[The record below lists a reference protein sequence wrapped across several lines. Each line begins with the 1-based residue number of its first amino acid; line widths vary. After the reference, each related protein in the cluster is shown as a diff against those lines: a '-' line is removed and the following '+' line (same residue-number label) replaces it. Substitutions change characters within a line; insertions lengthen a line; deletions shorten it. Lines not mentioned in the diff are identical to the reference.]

1 MASSRRPG
9 GRVPRSYSSAQRPV
23 SMDRRT
29 KIVCTLGPA
38 TSDFETIRRLVA
50 AGMDVARMNFSHGS
64 HDEHEDR
71 VEKVREAAQAEG
83 KVVTI
88 LQDLQG
94 PKIRVGDVEG
104 GSVMLREGAE
114 VEVRTDGLQ
123 ESTEERIFI
132 DYESLTQDAREGERI
147 LIDDGLLEL
156 KVTERRDAS
165 LLATV
170 VEGGPLRSRKGVNLP
185 DIHTSTPPMTEK
197 DLKDLELGLELDVDV
212 IALSFVQERSDVEA
226 LSQRIDQAGKN
237 TSIIAKIEKPQ
248 AVRNIDDILEVVDGI
263 MVARGDLGIEMPM
276 EEVPSTQKRLIRK
289 SMAAAKPVITA
300 TQMLES
306 MVEDPRPTRA
316 EASDV
321 ANAVL
326 DGSDA
331 VMLSA
336 ETAVGN
342 HPVRVVESMNQII
355 RKAEDYWY
363 EQRHSLTMAPDH
375 LEKAESV
382 TDSVSFTACRL
393 AEQVGAEAVCCLT
406 NSGATARAIARHR
419 PSMPIFAFTDNQRV
433 VAQLGGLWGTHSF
446 YIPFQQDTDQGIAR
460 VHSVLHDHELVAPG
474 GHVVITVGMPLPARG
489 RTNTVHVSTV

>member
-1 MASSRRPG
+1 MN
-9 GRVPRSYSSAQRPV
+9 
-23 SMDRRT
+23 RRT

-38 TSDFETIRRLVA
+38 TTDPETIRRLVA

-64 HDEHEDR
+64 HEEHRQR
-71 VEKVREAAQAEG
+71 VQRVREAAQEEG

-94 PKIRVGDVEG
+94 PKIRVGEVQG
-104 GSVMLREGAE
+104 GSVMLREGEE
-114 VEVRTDGLQ
+114 VTV
-123 ESTEERIFI
+123 STEGSEETTEDRIFI
-132 DYESLTQDAREGERI
+132 DYDSLTQDAQEGERI

-156 KVTERRDAS
+156 KVTGRNGSDLRA
-165 LLATV
+165 AV

-185 DIHTSTPPMTEK
+185 DIRISTPPMTEK
-197 DLKDLELGLELDVDV
+197 DLNDLEVGLELGVDV
-212 IALSFVQERSDVEA
+212 VALSFVQERSDVEA
-226 LSQRIDQAGKN
+226 LVHRISEVGKN
-237 TSIIAKIEKPQ
+237 TGVIAKIEKPQ
-248 AVRNIDDILEVVDGI
+248 AVRNIDDILDVADGI

-276 EEVPSTQKRLIRK
+276 EEVPATQKRLIR
-289 SMAAAKPVITA
+289 SGMAAAKPVITA

-342 HPVRVVESMNQII
+342 HPVRVVEAMNQII
-355 RKAEDYWY
+355 RQAEKYWY
-363 EQRHSLTMAPDH
+363 EQRRSLTMAPDQ
-375 LEKAESV
+375 LEQGGSV

-419 PSMPIFAFTDNQRV
+419 PSMPIYAFTDNQRV
-433 VAQLGGLWGTHSF
+433 VAQLGSLWGTEAF

-460 VHSVLHDHELVAPG
+460 VHSVLREHELVTQG
-474 GHVVITVGMPLPARG
+474 GQVVMTVGMPLPARG
-489 RTNTVHVSTV
+489 RTNTVHVSSVK

>member
-1 MASSRRPG
+1 
-9 GRVPRSYSSAQRPV
+9 
-23 SMDRRT
+23 MDRRT

-38 TSDFETIRRLVA
+38 TTDPETIRRLVA

-64 HDEHEDR
+64 HEEHVER
-71 VEKVREAAQAEG
+71 VERVRDAAQAEG

-94 PKIRVGDVEG
+94 PKIRVGDVQS
-104 GSVMLREGAE
+104 GSVMLREGEE
-114 VEVRTDGLQ
+114 VEVTTTPAETTQD
-123 ESTEERIFI
+123 RIFI
-132 DYESLTQDAREGERI
+132 DYDSLIQDAREGERI

-156 KVTERRDAS
+156 KVTGKHNSS
-165 LLATV
+165 LRAMV

-185 DIHTSTPPMTEK
+185 DIRTSTPPMTEK
-197 DLKDLELGLELDVDV
+197 DLKDLELGLELNVDAV
-212 IALSFVQERSDVEA
+212 ALSFVQERSDVEA
-226 LSQRIDQAGKN
+226 LVHRINEKGKN
-237 TSIIAKIEKPQ
+237 TSVIAKIEKPQ
-248 AVRNIDDILEVVDGI
+248 AVRNLDAILEVTDGI

-276 EEVPSTQKRLIRK
+276 EEVPGTQKRLIR
-289 SMAAAKPVITA
+289 SGMGEAKPVITA

-336 ETAVGN
+336 ETAIGD
-342 HPVRVVESMNQII
+342 HPVRVVEAMNQII
-355 RKAEDYWY
+355 CQTEEYWY
-363 EQRHSLTMAPDH
+363 EQRRSLPMAPEQ
-375 LEKAESV
+375 LERGENV

-419 PSMPIFAFTDNQRV
+419 PSMPIYAFTDNQRV
-433 VAQLGGLWGTHSF
+433 VAQLGLLWGTEAF

-460 VHSVLHDHELVAPG
+460 VHSVLHEHELVETG
-474 GHVVITVGMPLPARG
+474 SKVVITVGMPLPARG
-489 RTNTVHVSTV
+489 RTNTVHVSSVK

>member
-1 MASSRRPG
+1 MH
-9 GRVPRSYSSAQRPV
+9 
-23 SMDRRT
+23 RRT

-38 TSDFETIRRLVA
+38 TTDPETLRRLVA

-64 HDEHEDR
+64 HEEHSAR
-71 VEKVREAAQAEG
+71 VQTVREVAEAEG

-94 PKIRVGDVEG
+94 PKIRVGEVQG
-104 GSVMLREGAE
+104 GSIMLEEGME
-114 VEVRTDGLQ
+114 IVVTTDTAR
-123 ESTEERIFI
+123 ESTEDHIFI
-132 DYESLTQDAREGERI
+132 DYESLVREAREGERI

-156 KVTERRDAS
+156 RVTDKRDSS
-165 LLATV
+165 LLTTV

-185 DIHTSTPPMTEK
+185 DLRTSTPPMTEK

-212 IALSFVQERSDVEA
+212 VALSFVQERSDVEA
-226 LSQRIDQAGKN
+226 LVQRIEEAGKD
-237 TSIIAKIEKPQ
+237 TSVIAKIEKPQ
-248 AVRNIDDILEVVDGI
+248 AVRNIDDILEAVDGI

-276 EEVPSTQKRLIRK
+276 EEVPGTQKRLIRK

-342 HPVRVVESMNQII
+342 HPVRVVRAMNQII
-355 RKAEDYWY
+355 QQAEAYWY
-363 EQRHSLTMAPDH
+363 EQRGSLTMAPDH
-375 LEKAESV
+375 FEQGASV

-393 AEQVGAEAVCCLT
+393 AEQVGAEALCCLT
-406 NSGATARAIARHR
+406 NSGATARSIARHR
-419 PSMPIFAFTDNQRV
+419 PSMPIYAFTDNQRV
-433 VAQLGGLWGTHSF
+433 VAQLGGLWGTQAFH
-446 YIPFQQDTDQGIAR
+446 IPFQQDTDQGIAR
-460 VHSVLHDHELVAPG
+460 VHSVLREHDLVEPG
-474 GHVVITVGMPLPARG
+474 SQVVLTVGMPLPARG
-489 RTNTVHVSTV
+489 RTNTVHVSTVK